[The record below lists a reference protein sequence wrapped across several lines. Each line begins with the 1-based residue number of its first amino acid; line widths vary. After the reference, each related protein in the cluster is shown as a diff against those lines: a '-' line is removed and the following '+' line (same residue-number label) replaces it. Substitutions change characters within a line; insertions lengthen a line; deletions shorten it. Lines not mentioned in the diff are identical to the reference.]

1 MPETKLV
8 WSQILT
14 RLKLCYSENLY
25 AMDGDRNRVNTSVA
39 SYLTK
44 SSECY
49 IRYPDIKAEQ
59 SLFLDDGV
67 HLSPTGNDVFL
78 NTIQGGIEFIIQ
90 NWKNSVTFPD
100 IYMYNHA

>member
-1 MPETKLV
+1 
-8 WSQILT
+8 
-14 RLKLCYSENLY
+14 
-25 AMDGDRNRVNTSVA
+25 MDTSRNRVNTSVA

-44 SSECY
+44 SSGCY

-67 HLSPTGNDVFL
+67 HLPPTGNYVFL
-78 NTIQGGIEFIIQ
+78 NTIQGGIEFIIR

-100 IYMYNHA
+100 AYMYMYNHA